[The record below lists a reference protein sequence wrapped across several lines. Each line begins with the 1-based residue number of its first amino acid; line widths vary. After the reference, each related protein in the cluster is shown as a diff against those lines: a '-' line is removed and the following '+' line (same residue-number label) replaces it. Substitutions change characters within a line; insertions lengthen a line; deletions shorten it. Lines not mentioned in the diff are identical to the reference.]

1 MNANNHVVDILE
13 NNTTKINILG
23 VNVVRFFYNAL
34 TYTLLKHIQNH
45 FAFKSSYIIIVWSM
59 VNIAFPNF
67 CGDHQNWIKNPF
79 LFS

>member
-1 MNANNHVVDILE
+1 MNENNHVVDILE
-13 NNTTKINILG
+13 YNKTKYFNDD
-23 VNVVRFFYNAL
+23 F
-34 TYTLLKHIQNH
+34 TWTLLKHIQNH
-45 FAFKSSYIIIVWSM
+45 LAFKSSYIIVVWSM

>member
-1 MNANNHVVDILE
+1 MNENNHVVDILE
-13 NNTTKINILG
+13 NNTTKMN
-23 VNVVRFFYNAL
+23 VSRKNVVRF
-34 TYTLLKHIQNH
+34 TYTLLEHIQNH